1 MSLDLREY
9 TDHITNKAKKA
20 SSQIRSLKTKI
31 KNNVLHELAEALINE
46 SNAIIEKN
54 KIDVEEGK
62 KKGLSPALLDRLVL
76 NEKRIQNLSKSVLE
90 IASLPDPIGVV
101 TRGSTLSNG
110 LQLITKQVPLGVVLV
125 IYESRPNVTIDV
137 ATLAF
142 KSGNVAILRGGS
154 EAIHSNQILCKI
166 FQNVLNKF
174 NITEDAIVFV
184 EKTDRSHMIP
194 LLKKSTHIDI
204 VVPRGGEAL
213 IQFVSEN
220 STIPVVKHD
229 KGVCNL
235 FVDQS
240 AERVMAE
247 KVCIK
252 SKLQRTGVC
261 NALENLFIH
270 RDFSFKIELL
280 KALETAGSKLLVDEE
295 IQRDFPHLALATEE
309 DYQMEFLD
317 ERLSVKI
324 VGSIEEAISNIE
336 KYSSGHTEVIL
347 SESQKNIDTF
357 IQSLDSAAIFVNC
370 SSRFH
375 DGGEFGLGA
384 EVGISTG
391 KLHVRG
397 PMGLMHLTTT
407 TTILHGQ
414 GQVRE

>member
-20 SSQIRSLKTKI
+20 SSQIRSLRTKI

-76 NEKRIQNLSKSVLE
+76 DEKRIQNLSKSVLE

-137 ATLAF
+137 ASLAF

-247 KVCIK
+247 KICIN

-270 RDFSFKIELL
+270 RDFPFKIELL

-317 ERLSVKI
+317 ERLSIKI
-324 VGSIEEAISNIE
+324 VGSLVEAISNIE

>member
-20 SSQIRSLKTKI
+20 SSQIRSLRTKI

-76 NEKRIQNLSKSVLE
+76 DEKRIQNLSKSVLE

-137 ATLAF
+137 ASLAF

-247 KVCIK
+247 KVCIN

-270 RDFSFKIELL
+270 KDFPFKIELL
-280 KALETAGSKLLVDEE
+280 KALETAGSKLLVDEV

-317 ERLSVKI
+317 ERLSVKL
-324 VGSIEEAISNIE
+324 VSSLEEAIFNIE

>member
-1 MSLDLREY
+1 
-9 TDHITNKAKKA
+9 
-20 SSQIRSLKTKI
+20 
-31 KNNVLHELAEALINE
+31 LINE

-76 NEKRIQNLSKSVLE
+76 DEKRIQNLSKSVLE

-137 ATLAF
+137 ASLAF

-247 KVCIK
+247 KVCIN

-270 RDFSFKIELL
+270 RDFPFKIELL
-280 KALETAGSKLLVDEE
+280 KALESAGSRLLVDEE
-295 IQRDFPHLALATEE
+295 TKRDFPHLTIATEE

-324 VGSIEEAISNIE
+324 VGSLEEAISNIE

-347 SESQKNIDTF
+347 SESQKNIDSF
-357 IQSLDSAAIFVNC
+357 IQRLDSAAIFVNC

>member
-76 NEKRIQNLSKSVLE
+76 DEKRIQNLSKSVLE

-137 ATLAF
+137 ASLAF

-247 KVCIK
+247 KICIN

-270 RDFSFKIELL
+270 RDFPFKIELL

-295 IQRDFPHLALATEE
+295 IQRDFPHFALATEE

>member
-1 MSLDLREY
+1 MSLDLKEY
-9 TDHITNKAKKA
+9 TDHIANRAKKA

-31 KNNVLHELAEALINE
+31 KNNVLHELAETLIKE
-46 SNAIIEKN
+46 SKTIIQEN

-62 KKGLSPALLDRLVL
+62 KKGLSLALLDRLVL
-76 NEKRIQNLSKSVLE
+76 DENRIKNLSKSVLE
-90 IASLPDPIGVV
+90 IASLPDPVGVV

-137 ATLAF
+137 AALAF

-154 EAIHSNQILCKI
+154 EAIYSNQILCKI
-166 FQNVLNKF
+166 FKNVLNKF
-174 NITEDAIVFV
+174 NITEDALVFV

-194 LLKKSTHIDI
+194 LLKKSSQIDI

-240 AERVMAE
+240 AERAMAE
-247 KVCIK
+247 KVCIN

-270 RDFSFKIELL
+270 KDFPFKIELL
-280 KALETAGSKLLVDEE
+280 KALESAGSKLLVDKE
-295 IQRDFPHLALATEE
+295 IQKDFPHLSLASEE
-309 DYQMEFLD
+309 DYYLEFLD

-336 KYSSGHTEVIL
+336 KYSSGHTEVII

>member
-20 SSQIRSLKTKI
+20 SSQIRSLRTKI

-76 NEKRIQNLSKSVLE
+76 DEKRIQNLSKSVLE

-247 KVCIK
+247 KICIN

-270 RDFSFKIELL
+270 KDFPFKLELL
-280 KALETAGSKLLVDEE
+280 KALESAGSKLLVDEV

-324 VGSIEEAISNIE
+324 VSSLEEAISNIE

>member
-20 SSQIRSLKTKI
+20 SSQIRSLRTKI

-76 NEKRIQNLSKSVLE
+76 DEKRIQNLSKSVLE

-137 ATLAF
+137 ASLAF

-247 KVCIK
+247 KICIN

-295 IQRDFPHLALATEE
+295 IQRDFPHFALATEE

>member
-247 KVCIK
+247 KICIN